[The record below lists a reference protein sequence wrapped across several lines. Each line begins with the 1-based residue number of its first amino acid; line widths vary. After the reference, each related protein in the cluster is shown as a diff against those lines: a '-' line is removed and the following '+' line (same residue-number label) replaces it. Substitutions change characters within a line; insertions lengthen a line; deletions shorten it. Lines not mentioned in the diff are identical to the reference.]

1 MIDSMGKTARTSTF
15 KQKQA
20 IKKQKT
26 EGVSMKTRT
35 GRMLACLFDGILTA
49 TAADDSAFA
58 ENTADPVSIVVVPN
72 TIGLKK

>member
-1 MIDSMGKTARTSTF
+1 MGKTARASTF

-26 EGVSMKTRT
+26 EGFSMKTRT
-35 GRMLACLFDGILTA
+35 GRMLACLFAGILTA
-49 TAADDSAFA
+49 TAADGSVFA
-58 ENTADPVSIVVVPN
+58 EDDQVSIVVVPN